1 MADEKKKPDLKARL
15 NRTAVGNPPGAG
27 AAPDFGGAGAGTPS
41 AGLEPVGEPVIASS
55 GSDIAV
61 PEFIKQQM
69 AEKAAAEARAAEEAR
84 QAAER
89 SSRAAADRAAQERAR
104 AMAADPFSSSSVA
117 EAPQEIRLVF
127 DDKAVSD
134 AEVGRKNTGAIVGLL
149 VVGAVALAGGY
160 LMGGFM
166 ETRSQGARTV
176 EAISEIRRSVDTAG
190 AVIATMK
197 NKVDHAATAAGIPAQ
212 GEEPAAG
219 QSAAAPAA
227 ATVDEELL
235 TWFAAQPPDPPLMPD
250 VYAGRVGRLRPDL
263 VQKLMK
269 VQFELAQAWGDLRR
283 HTSTSQPNL
292 RLIQTSM
299 QDLQR
304 VRGEYQRLGV
314 VFAAGPENGPRLIS
328 TLVSLGPADPTGA
341 VPITPAL
348 PGTPPTRQLYAG
360 GDLAAPA
367 AINTVAI
374 PVSVSGGLGA
384 VAMGGLTRPWSEYV
398 ARVRNLRTLIDTLA
412 QDHRQLAD
420 ALSHA
425 GGSH

>member
-15 NRTAVGNPPGAG
+15 NRTMVGSPPGAG
-27 AAPDFGGAGAGTPS
+27 APPEFGGAGAGAPS
-41 AGLEPVGEPVIASS
+41 AGLDSVGETAIASA

-61 PEFIKQQM
+61 PDFIKQQM
-69 AEKAAAEARAAEEAR
+69 ADTAAGEARAAEESR

-89 SSRAAADRAAQERAR
+89 ATRAVAERAAQERAR
-104 AMAADPFSSSSVA
+104 AMAADPFASASVA
-117 EAPQEIRLVF
+117 DAPQEIRLVF
-127 DDKAVSD
+127 DDTAVSD
-134 AEVGRKNTGAIVGLL
+134 MEVGRKNTGAILGFV
-149 VVGAVALAGGY
+149 VVGAVALVGGF

-176 EAISEIRRSVDTAG
+176 EAIADIRRSVDSAG

-212 GEEPAAG
+212 GEDPAG
-219 QSAAAPAA
+219 QPAAAPQT
-227 ATVDEELL
+227 ATVDEELV
-235 TWFAAQPPDPPLMPD
+235 TWFAAQPPEPPLMPD
-250 VYAGRVGRLRPDL
+250 VYAGRVGRLRPDI

-283 HTSTSQPNL
+283 HQGTTQPGL

-314 VFAAGPENGPRLIS
+314 VFAAGPEGGPRLIS
-328 TLVSLGPADPTGA
+328 TLVSLGTADPAGA

-348 PGTPPTRQLYAG
+348 AGTPPTRQLYAG
-360 GDLAAPA
+360 GDLAAP
-367 AINTVAI
+367 NMFGTVAV
-374 PVSVSGGLGA
+374 PVSVSGGLGSI
-384 VAMGGLTRPWSEYV
+384 AMGGLTRPWSEYV
-398 ARVRNLRTLIDTLA
+398 ARVRNLRTLVDTLA

-420 ALSHA
+420 SLSHT
-425 GGSH
+425 GSAP

>member
-1 MADEKKKPDLKARL
+1 MAEEKKKPDLKARL
-15 NRTAVGNPPGAG
+15 NRTVVGNPPGA
-27 AAPDFGGAGAGTPS
+27 AATPEFGGGGVGTP
-41 AGLEPVGEPVIASS
+41 AGGLDPVGEPVLASS

-61 PEFIKQQM
+61 PDFIKQQM

-84 QAAER
+84 QTAER
-89 SSRAAADRAAQERAR
+89 ATRAAADRAAQDRAR
-104 AMAADPFSSSSVA
+104 AMAADPFAASTTSA
-117 EAPQEIRLVF
+117 APQEIRIVL

-134 AEVGRKNTGAIVGLL
+134 DEIGRKNTGAVLGMVIAGTI
-149 VVGAVALAGGY
+149 ALAGGF
-160 LMGGFM
+160 LLGGFM
-166 ETRSQGARTV
+166 ESRKQGTRTV
-176 EAISEIRRSVDTAG
+176 EAIADIRRSVDTAG

-197 NKVDHAATAAGIPAQ
+197 NKVDHAATAAGIAAQ
-212 GEEPAAG
+212 GEEPAG
-219 QSAAAPAA
+219 QPAAAPQT
-227 ATVDEELL
+227 ATVDEELV
-235 TWFAAQPPDPPLMPD
+235 TWFAQQPPDPPLMPD

-283 HTSTSQPNL
+283 HQSTTQPGL

-299 QDLQR
+299 ADLQR

-314 VFAAGPENGPRLIS
+314 VFAAGPENGPRVIS
-328 TLVSLGPADPTGA
+328 TLVSLGAADAAGA

-348 PGTPPTRQLYAG
+348 AGTPPTRQLYTG
-360 GDLAAPA
+360 GDLATPA
-367 AINTVAI
+367 VLGTVAI
-374 PVSVSGGLGA
+374 PVSVNGGLGS

-398 ARVRNLRTLIDTLA
+398 GRVRNLRTLVDTLA

-425 GGSH
+425 GGTP

>member
-1 MADEKKKPDLKARL
+1 MAEEKKKPDLKARL
-15 NRTAVGNPPGAG
+15 NRTVVGNPPGAG
-27 AAPDFGGAGAGTPS
+27 AQPDVGGAGVGTPS
-41 AGLEPVGEPVIASS
+41 AGLDPVGEPVIASS

-61 PEFIKQQM
+61 PDFIKQQM

-89 SSRAAADRAAQERAR
+89 AARAAADRAAQERAR
-104 AMAADPFSSSSVA
+104 QMAADPFAASA
-117 EAPQEIRLVF
+117 TTAGPQEIRLVM

-134 AEVGRKNTGAIVGLL
+134 DEVGRKNTGSILAMV
-149 VVGAVALAGGY
+149 VVGVVALAGGFAV
-160 LMGGFM
+160 GGFM
-166 ETRSQGARTV
+166 ETRAQGRRTV
-176 EAISEIRRSVDTAG
+176 EAIADIRRSVDGAG

-197 NKVDHAATAAGIPAQ
+197 NKVDHAATAAGIATA
-212 GEEPAAG
+212 GEEPAG
-219 QSAAAPAA
+219 QPAAAPQT
-227 ATVDEELL
+227 ATIDEELV
-235 TWFAAQPPDPPLMPD
+235 TWFAQQPPEPPLMPD
-250 VYAGRVGRLRPDL
+250 VYAGRVGRLRPDI

-283 HTSTSQPNL
+283 HQGATQPGL
-292 RLIQTSM
+292 PLIRASM
-299 QDLQR
+299 TDLQR

-314 VFAAGPENGPRLIS
+314 VFAAGPENGPRVIS
-328 TLVSLGPADPTGA
+328 TLVSLGAADPAGA

-360 GDLAAPA
+360 GDLVAPA
-367 AINTVAI
+367 TLGTVAI

-398 ARVRNLRTLIDTLA
+398 ARLRNLRTLVDTLA

-420 ALSHA
+420 ALSRA
-425 GGSH
+425 GTAP

>member
-15 NRTAVGNPPGAG
+15 NRTVVGNPPGAG
-27 AAPDFGGAGAGTPS
+27 APPEFGGAGTPS
-41 AGLEPVGEPVIASS
+41 AGLDPVGEPVIASS

-61 PEFIKQQM
+61 PDFIKQQM

-89 SSRAAADRAAQERAR
+89 ATRAVAERAAQERAR
-104 AMAADPFSSSSVA
+104 AMAADPFASSSVA

-134 AEVGRKNTGAIVGLL
+134 MEVGRKNTGAILGFV
-149 VVGAVALAGGY
+149 VVGAVALVGGF

-166 ETRSQGARTV
+166 ETRKQGARTV
-176 EAISEIRRSVDTAG
+176 EAIADIRRSVDSAG

-212 GEEPAAG
+212 GEDPAG
-219 QSAAAPAA
+219 QPAAAPQT
-227 ATVDEELL
+227 ATVDEELV

-250 VYAGRVGRLRPDL
+250 VYAGRVGRLRPDI

-283 HTSTSQPNL
+283 HQGTTQPGL

-314 VFAAGPENGPRLIS
+314 VFAAGPEGGPRLIS
-328 TLVSLGPADPTGA
+328 TLVSLGTPDPAGA

-348 PGTPPTRQLYAG
+348 AGTPPTRQLYTG
-360 GDLAAPA
+360 GDLAAPTMFG
-367 AINTVAI
+367 TVAI
-374 PVSVSGGLGA
+374 PVSVNGGLGSI
-384 VAMGGLTRPWSEYV
+384 AMGGLTRPWSEYV
-398 ARVRNLRTLIDTLA
+398 ARVRNLRTLVDTLA

-420 ALSHA
+420 SLSRT
-425 GGSH
+425 GSAP